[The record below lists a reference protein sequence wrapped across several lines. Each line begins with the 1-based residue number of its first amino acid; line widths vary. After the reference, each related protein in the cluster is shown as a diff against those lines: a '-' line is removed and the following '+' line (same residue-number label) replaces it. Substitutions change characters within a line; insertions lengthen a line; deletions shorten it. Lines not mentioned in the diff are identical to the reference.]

1 MQMAEVNLVEA
12 ASLESLLVFV
22 VIILL
27 SAASNWLKKRQGHLP
42 DTWPEEP
49 TPPRP
54 MVPPQSER
62 PPSRPDL
69 SGQPGQSRPAGE
81 VPPKPR
87 PMVDWEEELRK
98 LLGEEVPTVTP
109 KPVPTP
115 PPPVVIH
122 RMPEPMKHVPSPPV
136 LTAEEISESQG
147 LPVPTRSRVRFPQV
161 APGSLDTAPAPA
173 FELARMEESARAA
186 ERAAAVHHDTRP
198 SKNPAMDLAVLQARK
213 LRSPDGIKVVSMLRN
228 HATLRQAYLASIVL
242 GPPMAMERDVR
253 FRV

>member
-1 MQMAEVNLVEA
+1 MPISEVNLVES

-27 SAASNWLKKRQGHLP
+27 SAVSNWIKKKQGHLP

-54 MVPPQSER
+54 MVPPQSQR
-62 PPSRPDL
+62 LPGSPAPTGQ
-69 SGQPGQSRPAGE
+69 SGQRRPAGE
-81 VPPKPR
+81 APPKPS
-87 PMVDWEEELRK
+87 PMMDWEEELRK
-98 LLGEEVPTVTP
+98 LLGEEIPTITP
-109 KPVPTP
+109 KSAPPP
-115 PPPVVIH
+115 PPPVVVQ
-122 RMPEPMKHVPSPPV
+122 RAPEPVRRVPSPPV
-136 LTAEEISESQG
+136 LTPEEISESQG

-161 APGSLDTAPAPA
+161 APSSLDTAPAPV

-198 SKNPAMDLAVLQARK
+198 SANPAMDLALLQARK
-213 LRSPDGIKVVSMLRN
+213 LRSPDGTKVVSMLRN
-228 HATLRQAYLASIVL
+228 HATLRQSFLASVVL
-242 GPPMAMERDVR
+242 GPPMAMERDPR

>member
-27 SAASNWLKKRQGHLP
+27 SAASNWLKKRQGHVP

-54 MVPPQSER
+54 MVPPQSQR
-62 PPSRPDL
+62 LPGTPDPM
-69 SGQPGQSRPAGE
+69 GQPGHPRPAGE

-87 PMVDWEEELRK
+87 PMTDWEEELRK

-109 KPVPTP
+109 RPIPTP
-115 PPPVVIH
+115 APPVVVH
-122 RMPEPMKHVPSPPV
+122 RTPEPMKRAAPPPI

-161 APGSLDTAPAPA
+161 APGSLDAAPAPA
-173 FELARMEESARAA
+173 FELARMEESARASA
-186 ERAAAVHHDTRP
+186 RAAAVHHDTGP
-198 SKNPAMDLAVLQARK
+198 SKNPAMDLALLQARK

-228 HATLRQAYLASIVL
+228 HATLRQSFLASIVL